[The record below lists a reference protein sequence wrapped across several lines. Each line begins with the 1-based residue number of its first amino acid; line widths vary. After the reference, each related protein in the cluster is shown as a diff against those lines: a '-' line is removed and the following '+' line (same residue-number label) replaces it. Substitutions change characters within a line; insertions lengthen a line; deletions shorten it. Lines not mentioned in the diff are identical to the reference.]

1 MKKLGKILVFA
12 ALGLFVVWAVF
23 FCLRYLVFQ
32 KSVAL
37 GDGLKD
43 HFGAV
48 GAVFGNLHYCDD
60 KFTILWKAA
69 GWILTWFV
77 CGFGFLMVIDGIFKK
92 KPFMF
97 IATAALVL
105 TGYAVLDYIAYSG
118 NYAHYIGRFA
128 GNNTFYTLGLV
139 GFIIMSFG
147 IFALA
152 VAGGVLC
159 AISGNKED
167 AQEEA
172 PAKEEPAPAPVEEP
186 TKEEAPAEEPKE
198 EKAPAEQPAEEPAP
212 EEAPAEE
219 PANEEAP
226 AEDKPADAK

>member
-32 KSVAL
+32 TSVAL

-43 HFGAV
+43 NFGAV

-77 CGFGFLMVIDGIFKK
+77 CGFGFLMVIDGIFQK

-97 IATAALVL
+97 IATIALVL

-118 NYAHYIGRFA
+118 NYAYYIGRFA
-128 GNNTFYTLGLV
+128 GNNTFYFLGLIGYIV
-139 GFIIMSFG
+139 MSFG
-147 IFALA
+147 IFAFA
-152 VAGGVLC
+152 VAGGVICGLT
-159 AISGNKED
+159 GNKEPK
-167 AQEEA
+167 EETA
-172 PAKEEPAPAPVEEP
+172 NEEPAPAPAEEP
-186 TKEEAPAEEPKE
+186 AKEEAPAEEPKE
-198 EKAPAEQPAEEPAP
+198 EEAPAEQPAEEPAP

-219 PANEEAP
+219 TPAEEP
-226 AEDKPADAK
+226 AEDKPADAE